1 VLHVAGFYV
10 FLHVKFTYKIYKYKE
25 KAADV
30 ILLPKEY
37 FRFPTNAKQRTETA
51 GPRQPLIIKPG
62 HDIPPA
68 GPAPKAAGQ
77 TSAQGPP
84 SQPAAGPEAQRLP
97 IAGSGVES
105 PQATSGEGGTSGA
118 LASGFSLIYP
128 SNARLSLA
136 KPSENSLEELLKPS
150 RYQAR
155 PDINFSKY
163 VRPGISPGIPAGGGI
178 GSAGGKGSGGQARG
192 ASVSLNV
199 MRYDLSPWAD
209 EVMNKIQKNWS
220 IAQTGY
226 ETSKGEVGISVLIT
240 KNGELLAVEIESASK
255 IDVLDQAALDAL
267 RLSAPFPP
275 LPADFPN
282 SSLELYFVFQYGY

>member
-1 VLHVAGFYV
+1 MAGFYV

-68 GPAPKAAGQ
+68 GPTPKTAGQ

-255 IDVLDQAALDAL
+255 IDVLDQAALHAL

>member
-30 ILLPKEY
+30 ILLPKEN
-37 FRFPTNAKQRTETA
+37 FRFPTYAKQRTETA
-51 GPRQPLIIKPG
+51 GPQQPLIIKPG
-62 HDIPPA
+62 HDIQPA
-68 GPAPKAAGQ
+68 GPAPKTAGQ
-77 TSAQGPP
+77 TSAQGQR
-84 SQPAAGPEAQRLP
+84 SQPAAGLEAQRLP
-97 IAGSGVES
+97 IAGSGVQS
-105 PQATSGEGGTSGA
+105 PQATSGEGGAAGT
-118 LASGFSLIYP
+118 LASGFSLTYP
-128 SNARLSLA
+128 SNARLSLV

-163 VRPGISPGIPAGGGI
+163 VRPGISPGIPAGAGI
-178 GSAGGKGSGGQARG
+178 GGAGGKGSGGQARG

-240 KNGELLAVEIESASK
+240 KNGELLAAEIESASK

>member
-1 VLHVAGFYV
+1 MAGFYV

-30 ILLPKEY
+30 ILLPKEN
-37 FRFPTNAKQRTETA
+37 FRFPTYAKQRTETA
-51 GPRQPLIIKPG
+51 GPLQPVIIKPG
-62 HDIPPA
+62 HDTQPA

-77 TSAQGPP
+77 TSAQGPA
-84 SQPAAGPEAQRLP
+84 SQSAAGPEAQRPP
-97 IAGSGVES
+97 IAGSGVQS
-105 PQATSGEGGTSGA
+105 PQATSREGGAAGT

-163 VRPGISPGIPAGGGI
+163 VRPGISPGIPGGAGI
-178 GSAGGKGSGGQARG
+178 SSAGGKGSGGQARG
-192 ASVSLNV
+192 AGVSLNV

-226 ETSKGEVGISVLIT
+226 ETSKGEVGISVMIT
-240 KNGELLAVEIESASK
+240 KNGELLAAEIESASK
-255 IDVLDQAALDAL
+255 IDVLDQAAINAL